1 MPSSTRPHQPEPH
14 RPVLLVSTVRTTMPR
29 GIRLTHI
36 VTRADKLVSELEKL
50 RHSAF
55 RPPAAVWCPS
65 VNVYEHP
72 SKFEVCVDLAGV
84 SKDEILIELTDQ
96 RLVFR
101 GQRSAPEASCG
112 HPPCGRILI
121 MEISDGSFERTID
134 FPVDLNVPEAHAR
147 QENGWLWISLP
158 KA

>member
-1 MPSSTRPHQPEPH
+1 MPCSTRPLESQHP
-14 RPVLLVSTVRTTMPR
+14 RPVVMVSTIRTTMPR

-55 RPPAAVWCPS
+55 RPPAGVWRPS

-84 SKDEILIELTDQ
+84 NKDEILIELTDR

-101 GQRSAPEASCG
+101 GQRSAPDASCG

-121 MEISDGSFERTID
+121 MEIADGSFERTID

>member
-1 MPSSTRPHQPEPH
+1 MPSSTRSQQPEPS

-55 RPPAAVWCPS
+55 RPPAAVWRPS

-84 SKDEILIELTDQ
+84 NKDEILVELTDR

-101 GQRSAPEASCG
+101 GQRSAPEARCG

-121 MEISDGSFERTID
+121 MEITDGSFERTID
-134 FPVDLNVPEAHAR
+134 FPVDLNVPDADAR

>member
-1 MPSSTRPHQPEPH
+1 
-14 RPVLLVSTVRTTMPR
+14 MPR

-50 RHSAF
+50 RKSSF
-55 RPPAAVWCPS
+55 RPPAAVWCPP

-84 SKDEILIELTDQ
+84 NKDEIHIELTE
-96 RLVFR
+96 RSLLFR
-101 GQRSAPEASCG
+101 GQRHAPEARCG

-121 MEISDGSFERTID
+121 MEIADGGFERIID
-134 FPVDLNVPEAHAR
+134 FAVDLNVPEAQAR
-147 QENGWLWISLP
+147 QENGWLWIALP